1 MGNET
6 STPAGPAS
14 MTDEE
19 YRVRSISKMDTE
31 MRRKYA
37 QGAKFNFKVVVRGDS
52 STGKSTLL
60 RRLRGG
66 TFIPDYVPTPE
77 IKTAHIQWT
86 ARSSPEDNVM
96 LEVWDVVDKASKRKI
111 SDSLTLA
118 NANRDDAESGQH
130 TFPLDATVVDVYQGC
145 HAAIFL
151 VDPSKKWTYE
161 YVQRELALVPEHI
174 PTCILINFRDYP
186 ASKRAIRPEEV
197 EADCGYAFGKRPFRP
212 FVVETSLLNCY
223 GLQALSTFLHI
234 PFLCLKRASLEQ
246 AMQLNTHAIVQAQEA
261 LKTVKGSRYD
271 EYERRIEAATGAEG
285 GSASV
290 AQAHAAAGNDPSAAG
305 AAASGASVPP
315 AGPRE
320 AAITWEKLS
329 KTTLGEAPILLG
341 SAAVSGIISGVSAVA
356 ATTPADIAENVKS
369 LASLKTLGL
378 GPAEKKGNFVAEPR
392 ERVAPQFSHL
402 TGRGGAAAA
411 AFGGTEIDDED
422 DGSDA
427 GERPR
432 EHSGPGPRA
441 GMKGGGE
448 HPDVAA
454 HVGDDSADFFDAD
467 TPRAPDG
474 DDSGPFR
481 DDGGPSDDDA
491 NDDDA
496 GAGDDSGPGLGPGP
510 GPGGLGPAR
519 DWDDES
525 DDGGGSASAAAVVRW
540 DDDDDED
547 SDDARERD
555 DDDISDDPM
564 SPKLGVVRQISAED
578 PFFGAP
584 AASKPKNV
592 EVLRAA
598 EMDLDPSAIA
608 ASFGSPGDAAEAY
621 ETVKDSA
628 DAMLATAISLAEKSG
643 SSGSLSKG
651 DVMKASGSGSFLSDS
666 DSDSEAR
673 RARKKKDKSRLKK
686 AAKGD
691 AADEGTGK
699 EKKKKSKS
707 SKKANKAEDESESAS
722 KSKKKKKAAK
732 DWDESDGD

>member
-6 STPAGPAS
+6 STPAGPES

-19 YRVRSISKMDTE
+19 YRVRSISKMDKE

-66 TFIPDYVPTPE
+66 TFVPDYVPTPE
-77 IKTAHIQWT
+77 IKTAHIPWT
-86 ARSSPEDNVM
+86 ARSSPEDTVM

-118 NANRDDAESGQH
+118 NANRDDAESGRH
-130 TFPLDATVVDVYQGC
+130 TFPLDATVVDVYQSC
-145 HAAIFL
+145 HAAVFL

-246 AMQLNTHAIVQAQEA
+246 AMRLNTNAIVQAQEA

-271 EYERRIEAATGAEG
+271 EYERRIEAATGGEG
-285 GSASV
+285 EDGDDSGT
-290 AQAHAAAGNDPSAAG
+290 GNDPSTAG
-305 AAASGASVPP
+305 ANASVSP

-329 KTTLGEAPILLG
+329 KTTLGEAPVLLG
-341 SAAVSGIISGVSAVA
+341 SAAVSSILSGVSAVA

-378 GPAEKKGNFVAEPR
+378 GPAEKKGTFVDEPR
-392 ERVAPQFSHL
+392 ERVAPSISHL
-402 TGRGGAAAA
+402 AGRGGATAA
-411 AFGGTEIDDED
+411 AFGGTEIDDD
-422 DGSDA
+422 DEGSPA
-427 GERPR
+427 GERPG
-432 EHSGPGPRA
+432 EHGGPGPRA
-441 GMKGGGE
+441 GMRGGGE
-448 HPDVAA
+448 RPDVAA
-454 HVGDDSADFFDAD
+454 HVGDDSANFSDAD
-467 TPRAPDG
+467 TPRALDG

-481 DDGGPSDDDA
+481 DDGRSSNDDA
-491 NDDDA
+491 NDGGGRRA
-496 GAGDDSGPGLGPGP
+496 YSNDDSGSDDGRGF
-510 GPGGLGPAR
+510 AR
-519 DWDDES
+519 DWDDS
-525 DDGGGSASAAAVVRW
+525 DDEGGSASASKAAIVRW
-540 DDDDDED
+540 DDDDE
-547 SDDARERD
+547 SDDARAGD
-555 DDDISDDPM
+555 DDETSDDPT
-564 SPKLGVVRQISAED
+564 SQPSTLGVVRQISAED

-584 AASKPKNV
+584 APASSEPKNV
-592 EVLRAA
+592 EVIRAA

-608 ASFGSPGDAAEAY
+608 ASFGSPGDAADAY
-621 ETVKDSA
+621 ETVKDPA
-628 DAMLATAISLAEKSG
+628 DAMFASAISLAEKSG
-643 SSGSLSKG
+643 SSGGLSEG
-651 DVMKASGSGSFLSDS
+651 DVMKASGSGHFLSDT
-666 DSDSEAR
+666 DSDAEAR
-673 RARKKKDKSRLKK
+673 RASARRKKDKSSRSKK
-686 AAKGD
+686 TSKGD
-691 AADEGTGK
+691 AVSASDETGR

-707 SKKANKAEDESESAS
+707 SKKANKAEDGSESAS

>member
-6 STPAGPAS
+6 STPAAPES

-19 YRVRSISKMDTE
+19 YRVRSISKMDKE

-66 TFIPDYVPTPE
+66 TFVPDYVPTPE
-77 IKTAHIQWT
+77 IKTAHIPWT
-86 ARSSPEDNVM
+86 ARSSPEDTVM

-118 NANRDDAESGQH
+118 NANRDDAESGRH

-145 HAAIFL
+145 HAAVFL

-246 AMQLNTHAIVQAQEA
+246 AMRLNTNAIVQAQEA

-271 EYERRIEAATGAEG
+271 EYERRIEAATGGEG
-285 GSASV
+285 EDGDDSGT
-290 AQAHAAAGNDPSAAG
+290 GNDPSTAG
-305 AAASGASVPP
+305 ANASVSP

-329 KTTLGEAPILLG
+329 KTTLGEAPVLLG
-341 SAAVSGIISGVSAVA
+341 SAAVSGILSGVSAVA

-378 GPAEKKGNFVAEPR
+378 GPAEKKGTFVDEPR

-402 TGRGGAAAA
+402 AGRGGAAAA
-411 AFGGTEIDDED
+411 AFGGTEIDDD
-422 DGSDA
+422 DEGSPA
-427 GERPR
+427 GERPG
-432 EHSGPGPRA
+432 ENGGPGPRA
-441 GMKGGGE
+441 GMRGGGE

-454 HVGDDSADFFDAD
+454 HVGDDSANFFDAD
-467 TPRAPDG
+467 TPRALDG

-481 DDGGPSDDDA
+481 DDGRSSNDDA
-491 NDDDA
+491 NDGGGRRA
-496 GAGDDSGPGLGPGP
+496 YSNDDSGSDAGRGF
-510 GPGGLGPAR
+510 AR
-519 DWDDES
+519 DWDDS
-525 DDGGGSASAAAVVRW
+525 DDEGGSASASKAAIVRW
-540 DDDDDED
+540 DDDDE
-547 SDDARERD
+547 SDDARAGD
-555 DDDISDDPM
+555 DDETSDDPT
-564 SPKLGVVRQISAED
+564 SQPSTLGVVRQISAED

-584 AASKPKNV
+584 APASSEPKNV
-592 EVLRAA
+592 EVIRAA

-608 ASFGSPGDAAEAY
+608 ASFGSPGDAADAY
-621 ETVKDSA
+621 ETVKDPA
-628 DAMLATAISLAEKSG
+628 DAMFASAISLAEKSG
-643 SSGSLSKG
+643 SSGGLSEG
-651 DVMKASGSGSFLSDS
+651 DVMKASGSGHFLSDT
-666 DSDSEAR
+666 DSNAEAR
-673 RARKKKDKSRLKK
+673 RASARRKKDKSSRSKK
-686 AAKGD
+686 TSKGD
-691 AADEGTGK
+691 AVSASDETGR

-707 SKKANKAEDESESAS
+707 SKKANKAEDGSESAS

>member
-6 STPAGPAS
+6 STPAGPES

-19 YRVRSISKMDTE
+19 YRVRSISKMDKE

-66 TFIPDYVPTPE
+66 TFVPDYVPTPE
-77 IKTAHIQWT
+77 IKTAHIPWT
-86 ARSSPEDNVM
+86 ARSSPEDTVM

-118 NANRDDAESGQH
+118 NANRDDAESGRH
-130 TFPLDATVVDVYQGC
+130 TFPLDATVVDVYQSC
-145 HAAIFL
+145 HAAVFL

-246 AMQLNTHAIVQAQEA
+246 AMRLNTNAIVQAQEA

-271 EYERRIEAATGAEG
+271 EYERRIEAATGGEG
-285 GSASV
+285 EDGDDSGT
-290 AQAHAAAGNDPSAAG
+290 GNDPSTAG
-305 AAASGASVPP
+305 ANASVSP

-329 KTTLGEAPILLG
+329 KTTLGEAPVLLG
-341 SAAVSGIISGVSAVA
+341 SAAVSSILSGVSAVA

-378 GPAEKKGNFVAEPR
+378 GPAEKKGTFVDEPR

-402 TGRGGAAAA
+402 AGRGGAPAAA
-411 AFGGTEIDDED
+411 GGGTEIDDD
-422 DGSDA
+422 DA
-427 GERPR
+427 GSPAGARPG
-432 EHSGPGPRA
+432 EHGGPGPRA
-441 GMKGGGE
+441 GMRGGGE

-454 HVGDDSADFFDAD
+454 HVGDDSANFFDAD
-467 TPRAPDG
+467 TPRALDG

-481 DDGGPSDDDA
+481 DDGRSSNDDA
-491 NDDDA
+491 NDGGGRRA
-496 GAGDDSGPGLGPGP
+496 YSNDDSGSDAGRGF
-510 GPGGLGPAR
+510 AR
-519 DWDDES
+519 DWDDS
-525 DDGGGSASAAAVVRW
+525 DDEGGSASASKAAIVRW
-540 DDDDDED
+540 DDDDE
-547 SDDARERD
+547 SDDARAGD
-555 DDDISDDPM
+555 DDETSDDPT
-564 SPKLGVVRQISAED
+564 SQPSTLGVVRQISAED

-584 AASKPKNV
+584 APASSEPKNV
-592 EVLRAA
+592 EVIRAA

-608 ASFGSPGDAAEAY
+608 ASFGSPGDAADAY

-628 DAMLATAISLAEKSG
+628 DAMFASAISLAEKSG
-643 SSGSLSKG
+643 SSGGLSEG
-651 DVMKASGSGSFLSDS
+651 DVMKASGSGHFLSDT
-666 DSDSEAR
+666 DSDAEAR
-673 RARKKKDKSRLKK
+673 RASARRKKDKSSRSKK
-686 AAKGD
+686 TSKGD
-691 AADEGTGK
+691 AVSASDETGR

-707 SKKANKAEDESESAS
+707 SKKANKAEDGSESAS

>member
-6 STPAGPAS
+6 STPAGPES

-19 YRVRSISKMDTE
+19 YRVRSISKMDKE

-66 TFIPDYVPTPE
+66 TFVPDYVPTPE
-77 IKTAHIQWT
+77 IKTAHIPWT
-86 ARSSPEDNVM
+86 ARSSPEDTVM
-96 LEVWDVVDKASKRKI
+96 LEVWDVVDKASKRKV

-118 NANRDDAESGQH
+118 NANRDDAESGRH

-145 HAAIFL
+145 HAAVFL

-246 AMQLNTHAIVQAQEA
+246 AMQLNTNAIVQAQEA

-271 EYERRIEAATGAEG
+271 EYERRIEAATGGEG
-285 GSASV
+285 EDGDDSGTGSDPSTAGANASV
-290 AQAHAAAGNDPSAAG
+290 S
-305 AAASGASVPP
+305 P

-329 KTTLGEAPILLG
+329 KTTLGEAPVLLG
-341 SAAVSGIISGVSAVA
+341 SAAVSGILSGVSAVA

-378 GPAEKKGNFVAEPR
+378 GPAEKKGTFVDEPR

-402 TGRGGAAAA
+402 AGRGGAAAA
-411 AFGGTEIDDED
+411 AFGGTEIDDD
-422 DGSDA
+422 DEGSPA
-427 GERPR
+427 GERPGK
-432 EHSGPGPRA
+432 HGGPGPRA
-441 GMKGGGE
+441 GMRGGGE

-454 HVGDDSADFFDAD
+454 HVGDDSANFFDAD
-467 TPRAPDG
+467 TPRALDG
-474 DDSGPFR
+474 NDSGPFR
-481 DDGGPSDDDA
+481 DDGRSSNDDA
-491 NDDDA
+491 NDGGGRRA
-496 GAGDDSGPGLGPGP
+496 YSNDDSGSDAGRGF
-510 GPGGLGPAR
+510 AR
-519 DWDDES
+519 DWDDS
-525 DDGGGSASAAAVVRW
+525 DDEGGSASASKAAIVRW
-540 DDDDDED
+540 DDDDE
-547 SDDARERD
+547 SDDARAGD
-555 DDDISDDPM
+555 DDETSDDPT
-564 SPKLGVVRQISAED
+564 SQPSTLGVVRQISAED

-584 AASKPKNV
+584 APAASEPKNV
-592 EVLRAA
+592 EVIRAA

-608 ASFGSPGDAAEAY
+608 ASFGSPGDAADAY
-621 ETVKDSA
+621 ETVKDPA
-628 DAMLATAISLAEKSG
+628 DAMFASAISLAEKSG
-643 SSGSLSKG
+643 SSGGLSEG
-651 DVMKASGSGSFLSDS
+651 DVMKASGSGHFLSDT
-666 DSDSEAR
+666 DSDAEAR
-673 RARKKKDKSRLKK
+673 RASARRKKDKSSRSKK
-686 AAKGD
+686 TSKGD
-691 AADEGTGK
+691 AVSASDETGR

-707 SKKANKAEDESESAS
+707 SKKANKAEDGSESAS

>member
-6 STPAGPAS
+6 STPAGPES

-19 YRVRSISKMDTE
+19 YRVRSISKMDKE

-66 TFIPDYVPTPE
+66 TFVPDYVPTPE
-77 IKTAHIQWT
+77 IKTAHIPWT
-86 ARSSPEDNVM
+86 ARSSPEDTVM
-96 LEVWDVVDKASKRKI
+96 LEVWDVVDKASKRKV

-118 NANRDDAESGQH
+118 NANRDDAESGRH

-145 HAAIFL
+145 HAAVFL

-246 AMQLNTHAIVQAQEA
+246 AMRLNTNAIVQAQEA

-271 EYERRIEAATGAEG
+271 EYERRIEAATGGEG
-285 GSASV
+285 EDGDDSGT
-290 AQAHAAAGNDPSAAG
+290 GNDPSTAG
-305 AAASGASVPP
+305 ANASVSP

-329 KTTLGEAPILLG
+329 KTTLGEAPVLLG
-341 SAAVSGIISGVSAVA
+341 SAAVSGILSGVSAVA

-378 GPAEKKGNFVAEPR
+378 GPAEKKGTFVDEPR

-402 TGRGGAAAA
+402 AGRGGAAAA
-411 AFGGTEIDDED
+411 AFGGTEIDDD
-422 DGSDA
+422 DEGSPA
-427 GERPR
+427 GERPG
-432 EHSGPGPRA
+432 EHGGPGPRA
-441 GMKGGGE
+441 GMRGGGE

-454 HVGDDSADFFDAD
+454 HVGDDSANFFDAD
-467 TPRAPDG
+467 TPRALDG

-481 DDGGPSDDDA
+481 DDGRSSNDDA
-491 NDDDA
+491 NDGGGRRA
-496 GAGDDSGPGLGPGP
+496 YSNDDSGSDAGRGF
-510 GPGGLGPAR
+510 AR
-519 DWDDES
+519 DWDDS
-525 DDGGGSASAAAVVRW
+525 DDEGGSASASKAAIVRW
-540 DDDDDED
+540 DDDDE
-547 SDDARERD
+547 SDDARAGD
-555 DDDISDDPM
+555 DDETSDDPT
-564 SPKLGVVRQISAED
+564 SQPSTLGVVRQISAED

-584 AASKPKNV
+584 APAASESKNV
-592 EVLRAA
+592 EVIRAA

-608 ASFGSPGDAAEAY
+608 ASFGSPGDAADAY
-621 ETVKDSA
+621 ETVKDPA
-628 DAMLATAISLAEKSG
+628 DAMFASAISLAEKSG
-643 SSGSLSKG
+643 SSGGLSEG
-651 DVMKASGSGSFLSDS
+651 DVMKASGSGHFLSDT
-666 DSDSEAR
+666 DSDAEAR
-673 RARKKKDKSRLKK
+673 RASARRKKDKSSRSKK
-686 AAKGD
+686 TSKGD
-691 AADEGTGK
+691 AVSASDETGR

-707 SKKANKAEDESESAS
+707 SKKANKAEDGSESAS